1 MFTENKGP
9 DKGSEGKEGS
19 QNNDQK
25 ALSKQD
31 TERLREDK
39 QLAALIE
46 KMKSNVAEVGDN
58 TNSEATKVSNDLEK
72 NNKGQQK

>member
-9 DKGSEGKEGS
+9 DKRPEGKEGL
-19 QNNDQK
+19 QNNDK

-31 TERLREDK
+31 AEGWKKDPE
-39 QLAALIE
+39 LADLIK

-58 TNSEATKVSNDLEK
+58 TNSEATKVPNDLEK
-72 NNKGQQK
+72 NNGQQK